1 MNTNFYKVRVYYNL
15 PDSHYSYTTTLPT
28 NQDVFIHRQP
38 RASKTFSSGTLANG
52 DGGQSKRQRVGGES
66 DSVAPQDMEL
76 DEEEEDDIGEIYM
89 GSVSLLSVVHAICR
103 AR

>member
-1 MNTNFYKVRVYYNL
+1 MYYNL
-15 PDSHYSYTTTLPT
+15 PDSHYSYTTTLSS

-52 DGGQSKRQRVGGES
+52 DGGQSKRRRVGGES
-66 DSVAPQDMEL
+66 DSAAPQDMEV
-76 DEEEEDDIGEIYM
+76 DEEEDEEVGEIYM
-89 GSVSLLSVVHAICR
+89 GSVSLRAVVHAICR